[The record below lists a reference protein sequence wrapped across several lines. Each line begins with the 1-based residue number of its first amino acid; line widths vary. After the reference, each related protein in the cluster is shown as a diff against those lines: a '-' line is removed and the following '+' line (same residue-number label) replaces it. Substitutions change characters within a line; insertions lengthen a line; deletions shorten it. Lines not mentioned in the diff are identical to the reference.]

1 MAHVDAPARTAEVGR
16 QSDGKELPDPL
27 VYRVYDAGKPP
38 APNVEVK
45 SPGGS
50 EAVLREFDGDNPP
63 TIERPD
69 TLPAPTRHSD
79 GAQWT
84 YLVNLSADLNGT
96 NTYFGALRKLDQ
108 MRTELMPLTADGR
121 SQVIAMIRNSSTG
134 CIEMYKIAGGK
145 VEKMGEAPSKGTA
158 EDLQRLVSMA
168 PDDGKVALINQG
180 HGLANEGVSGDGD
193 RDPVPVADVA
203 NAIKN
208 GLQTSGRQQLDMLSF
223 DSCLMGN
230 AAALGDIA
238 PVARTVVASE
248 ALEFAS
254 SRGDGQEVTRT
265 LSAMMKQPP
274 TDGEALGRELV
285 RQSGATC
292 DETRPTEPQELG
304 RRPEQCGVE
313 TLAVYDGTKI
323 KEFSDALT
331 GFGNALST
339 ALDNPANRAA
349 INDIIKNLPRL
360 PGGDPPDLKD
370 LHQFAEAVLAG
381 IRSGKIKDDGN
392 RTLQNAAVNV
402 IAAQSRMIP
411 ADYSSLPGFRGVNVL
426 LLGQE
431 PDKGKRYDETSN
443 NVDKAVTRVTELIE
457 KMGSGQPL
465 TPQQLR
471 TELKKVADSL
481 NAAEKEGLILRM
493 GPFRLVGPH
502 DGAMPGMQDLMK
514 AMSDLTRQPMITA
527 QDLSQL
533 RDKLRTTGTTLSEQ
547 RTTWLAQQREDSRKA
562 IERMLKAQLHGQ
574 PLESATGWDAF
585 VIKMHLTPA

>member
-1 MAHVDAPARTAEVGR
+1 MAHIETPARLEAGR
-16 QSDGKELPDPL
+16 QTDTTEAADPL
-27 VYRVYDAGKPP
+27 VNRVYFDASGRATPGQETKPP
-38 APNVEVK
+38 Q
-45 SPGGS
+45 GDTG
-50 EAVLREFDGDNPP
+50 LREIDGDNPP

-69 TLPAPTRHSD
+69 TLPAATRHSD

-84 YLVNLSADLNGT
+84 YLVNLSADLNGRD
-96 NTYFGALRKLDQ
+96 NYFGALKKLDQ
-108 MRTELMPLTADGR
+108 MRTELTSLTGDGR

-134 CIEMYKIAGGK
+134 CIEMYKIANGK

-158 EDLQRLVSMA
+158 ADLQRLVSMA

-180 HGLANEGVSGDGD
+180 HGQGNEGVASDGD
-193 RDPVPVADVA
+193 RDPVPVFEVA
-203 NAIKN
+203 NAVKN

-230 AAALGDIA
+230 GAALGDIA

-265 LSAMMKQPP
+265 LAAMMKQPP
-274 TDGEALGRELV
+274 ADGDALGRELV
-285 RQSGATC
+285 RQSGALC
-292 DETRPTEPQELG
+292 DETRPADAPPPG

-331 GFGNALST
+331 GFGNALSSS
-339 ALDNPANRAA
+339 LDNPANRAA

-381 IRSGKIKDDGN
+381 IRSGKIKDDAD

-402 IAAQSRMIP
+402 IAAQGRMIP

-426 LLGQE
+426 LMGQE
-431 PDKGKRYDETSN
+431 PDKGKRYDETAS
-443 NVDKAVTRVTELIE
+443 NVDKAVTQVNGLIE
-457 KMGSGQPL
+457 KLGANPPL
-465 TPQQLR
+465 NPQQLR
-471 TELKKVADSL
+471 LELKKVMDSL
-481 NAAEKEGLILRM
+481 TADEKEGMIIRLGPMRLI
-493 GPFRLVGPH
+493 GPH
-502 DGAMPGMQDLMK
+502 DGGMPGMQDLMK
-514 AMSDLTRQPMITA
+514 AMRDLTKQPVITA
-527 QDLSQL
+527 QDLAQL
-533 RDKLRTTGTTLSEQ
+533 RDKLRTTGTTLAEQ
-547 RTTWLAQQREDSRKA
+547 RTTWLSQQREDSRQV
-562 IERMLKAQLHGQ
+562 IERLLKAQLHGQ
-574 PLESATGWDAF
+574 PLESATGWEAF